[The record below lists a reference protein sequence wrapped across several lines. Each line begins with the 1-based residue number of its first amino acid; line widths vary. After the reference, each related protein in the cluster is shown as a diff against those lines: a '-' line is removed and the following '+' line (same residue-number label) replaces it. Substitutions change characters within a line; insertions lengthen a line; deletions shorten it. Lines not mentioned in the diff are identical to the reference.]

1 MNEPKEAGMQ
11 KPDLT
16 VEDVLR
22 MLVANERAA
31 SHVLNMVP
39 SENAMSGL
47 AKLPMLTDA
56 YHRYF
61 FNEQGNPDRWN
72 FRGGQNLWELET
84 SLTVPLLAQLGKAG
98 HVSVRPLSG
107 LSAMALVLAS
117 LGGSP
122 GSTVMTISPENG
134 GHYATGLI
142 AERMGLGVDCL
153 SGPDPHC
160 LDLEHA
166 AQLLAEKRPSL
177 VYVDQSHC
185 LFPVDIPSL
194 VRTVRTASPETLVHV
209 DASHWFGL
217 VLGGVYANPL
227 DCGADSF
234 GGSTHKTFPG
244 PQKAVF
250 LTRSPKV
257 AERVEQTQDYL
268 ISSHHF
274 ATTISLGMALLEFRD
289 FGGEQYARAVAD
301 NTRRFGR
308 LLVERGIPVVA
319 ADRGC
324 SAGHQLWLD
333 TAAEGIAA
341 KVASHRLFQAGIR
354 VNFMTGLPGFVEAGV
369 RVGLNEPT
377 YRGITVDDLP
387 ELADIFADAVRDTG
401 HPSALSARVARLRG
415 RPGYG
420 FTFEPDSPVLSDAA
434 SLYTEAVTA
443 GHDNSDNPGLPGW
456 PDIRSGREQVSRS

>member
-1 MNEPKEAGMQ
+1 MQ
-11 KPDLT
+11 QPDRTVDDLT
-16 VEDVLR
+16 VGDVLR

-31 SHVLNMVP
+31 ALVLNMVP

-61 FNEQGNPDRWN
+61 FNETGHPDRWH
-72 FRGGQNLWELET
+72 FRGGQGLRDLEVG
-84 SLTVPLLAQLGKAG
+84 LTAPLLAQLGKAD

-107 LSAMALVLAS
+107 LSAMSLVLAS
-117 LGGSP
+117 LGGPP
-122 GSTVMTISPENG
+122 GSTVMTISPDIG
-134 GHYATGLI
+134 GHYATRSI
-142 AERMGLGVDCL
+142 AARMGLTVGYL
-153 SGPDPHC
+153 RGPDPHG
-160 LDLEHA
+160 LDLRHA
-166 AQLLAEKRPSL
+166 AEVLAETRPAL

-185 LFPVDIPSL
+185 LFPIDIPSL
-194 VRTVRTASPETLVHV
+194 VRTVRAASPGTLVHV

-250 LTRSPKV
+250 LTRDPVV
-257 AERVEQTQDYL
+257 AERIAETQDYL

-274 ATTISLGMALLEFRD
+274 ASTISLGIALLEFRD
-289 FGGEQYARAVAD
+289 FGGARYARAVVD
-301 NTRRFGR
+301 NTRRFGS
-308 LLVERGIPVVA
+308 LLHERGIPVVA

-333 TAAEGIAA
+333 TAAEGIEP
-341 KVASHRLFQAGIR
+341 KLASDRLFDAGIR
-354 VNFMTGLPGFVEAGV
+354 VNFMTGLPGFSGPGV

-377 YRGITVDDLP
+377 YRGITEGDLT
-387 ELADIFADAVRDTG
+387 ELADIFTAAIRATAVPREL
-401 HPSALSARVARLRG
+401 AARVAQLR
-415 RPGYG
+415 RQPGYG
-420 FTFEPDSPVLSDAA
+420 FPVGPASPVLHEAL
-434 SLYTEAVTA
+434 SLCATVLTT
-443 GHDNSDNPGLPGW
+443 GHDS
-456 PDIRSGREQVSRS
+456 SGTVAQSPSVSEHDCEQVSRL